1 MKSPVLRWAAFLFA
15 LFHIY
20 CNVFASISE
29 LWLSALHFGGFCALC
44 ALAANEAIARRTAR
58 YWLNGALAV
67 AAVAAAAYLILFENA
82 LYARETEFI
91 LSDYLFAALAVAL
104 ALEFTRR
111 TTGWFMP
118 VLILLSLSYIL
129 FLGRYISGVFAFPGL
144 SLETVLYRSFFTSEG
159 MFGLTANISA
169 TFVFMFIIF
178 GSFLLK
184 SGAGDFIVR
193 LARCLA
199 GRFVGGAGLVAVV
212 GSGLMGSVSG
222 SAVANTVS
230 IGVISIPMMKR
241 SGFSGRF
248 AAGVE
253 AAASTGGALMPPV
266 MGAGAFVL
274 ASYTQ
279 IPYLTIIAASALP
292 AMLYFLTVSYFVRI
306 EARRLGLQP
315 TVVPPTRS
323 TADDALV
330 SRAPPQGGSDSSS
343 GDEANDRGEQIEKA
357 STVLKE
363 GWHFVI
369 PLGVLVGALVSG
381 RTPTTSAA
389 FAILSVIAASYLSPT
404 PMGWRHIFDAVV
416 DGVKN
421 MTSTALLLVAVGI
434 VINVVTT
441 TGVGNAFS
449 LMIVEWAQG
458 SLLITLL
465 LVALASLVLGMG
477 LPVTASYIVLA
488 TLSAPLIF
496 DLISHSALLNAISAG
511 ELPSSVS
518 AALGL
523 FGGDPATATLSDTAR
538 ALQEMPLAMKQLI
551 RQEMLSPEMLTG
563 MLLSAHLVIFWL
575 SQDSNVTP
583 PVCLASFA
591 AAGIAGTRPIATG
604 FTSWKVAK
612 GLYLVPVLFAYSPL
626 ISGGWPERIEVFL
639 WACLG
644 LYALA
649 GVLQW
654 HLESRLNLFS
664 GGLLLL
670 SGGLLLWT
678 PLPIAY
684 HIAGA
689 ALLGGVILSQR
700 LGQRFTR
707 RT

>member
-1 MKSPVLRWAAFLFA
+1 MKSVYLRWAAFAFA

-29 LWLSALHFGGFCALC
+29 LWLSAIHFGGFCAIC
-44 ALAANEAIARRTAR
+44 ALMANESDGVENKSIKF
-58 YWLNGALAV
+58 WLNVSLALVALATSS
-67 AAVAAAAYLILFENA
+67 YLILFENA

-91 LSDYLFAALAVAL
+91 MSDYIFALLAVGL
-104 ALEFTRR
+104 AIEFTRR

-118 VLILLSLSYIL
+118 VLILISLSYIL

-159 MFGLTANISA
+159 MFGLTAQISS

-178 GSFLLK
+178 GSFLLR

-193 LARCLA
+193 LAQCLA
-199 GRFVGGAGLVAVV
+199 GRFTGGAGLVAVV

-230 IGVISIPMMKR
+230 TGVITIPMMKK
-241 SGFSGRF
+241 SGFQGQFS
-248 AAGVE
+248 AGVV

-279 IPYLTIIAASALP
+279 ISYLTIIAASALP
-292 AMLYFLTVSYFVRI
+292 AILYFLTVSYFVRI
-306 EARRLGLQP
+306 EAKRLRLTP
-315 TVVPPTRS
+315 TGNEES
-323 TADDALV
+323 ENI
-330 SRAPPQGGSDSSS
+330 SD
-343 GDEANDRGEQIEKA
+343 
-357 STVLKE
+357 VLKE
-363 GWHFVI
+363 GWHFII
-369 PLGVLVGALVSG
+369 PMIVLVGFLVSG

-389 FAILSVIAASYLSPT
+389 FAILSVIGASWISPK
-404 PMGWRHIFDAVV
+404 PMKLWDVFDAVV
-416 DGVKN
+416 DGVKT
-421 MTSTALLLVAVGI
+421 MVSTALLLVAVGI
-434 VINVVTT
+434 IINVVTT

-458 SLLITLL
+458 SLLVTLV

-496 DLISHSALLNAISAG
+496 DLISQSQLLEALQAG
-511 ELPSSVS
+511 DLPSNV
-518 AALGL
+518 AATIGL
-523 FGGDPATATLSDTAR
+523 FGGDPVI
-538 ALQEMPLAMKQLI
+538 ALQEMPLEMKQLI
-551 RQEMLSPEMLTG
+551 RQEMIEPELLTG
-563 MLLSAHLVIFWL
+563 MLLSAHLIIFWL

-604 FTSWKVAK
+604 LTSWKVAK

-626 ISGGWPERIEVFL
+626 ISGTWPERIEVFI
-639 WACLG
+639 WSCLG
-644 LYALA
+644 LYAMA
-649 GVLQW
+649 GLLQW
-654 HLESRLNLFS
+654 HLETKINIMIA
-664 GGLLLL
+664 GGLATSAALLM
-670 SGGLLLWT
+670 WT
-678 PLPIAY
+678 PFPIY
-684 HIAGA
+684 FHIAGA
-689 ALLGGVILSQR
+689 TILLLIIFFQNR
-700 LGQRFTR
+700 NEAAATDEIK
-707 RT
+707 

>member
-1 MKSPVLRWAAFLFA
+1 MKSVYLRWAAFAFA

-29 LWLSALHFGGFCALC
+29 LWLSAIHFGGFCAIC
-44 ALAANEAIARRTAR
+44 ALMANESDDVENKSIKF
-58 YWLNGALAV
+58 WVNVGLALVAV
-67 AAVAAAAYLILFENA
+67 ATSSYLILFENA

-91 LSDYLFAALAVAL
+91 MSDYIFALLAVGL
-104 ALEFTRR
+104 AIEFTRR

-118 VLILLSLSYIL
+118 VLILISLSYIL

-159 MFGLTANISA
+159 MFGLTAQISS

-178 GSFLLK
+178 GSFLLR

-193 LARCLA
+193 LAQCLA
-199 GRFVGGAGLVAVV
+199 GRFTGGAGLVAVV

-230 IGVISIPMMKR
+230 TGVITIPMMKK
-241 SGFSGRF
+241 SGFQGQFS
-248 AAGVE
+248 AGVV

-279 IPYLTIIAASALP
+279 ISYLTIIAASALP
-292 AMLYFLTVSYFVRI
+292 AILYFLTVSYFVRI
-306 EARRLGLQP
+306 EAKRLRLTP
-315 TVVPPTRS
+315 TGNEES
-323 TADDALV
+323 ENI
-330 SRAPPQGGSDSSS
+330 SD
-343 GDEANDRGEQIEKA
+343 
-357 STVLKE
+357 VLKE
-363 GWHFVI
+363 GWHFII
-369 PLGVLVGALVSG
+369 PMIVLVGFLVSG

-389 FAILSVIAASYLSPT
+389 FAILSVIGASWISPK
-404 PMGWRHIFDAVV
+404 PMKLWDVFDAVV
-416 DGVKN
+416 DGVKT
-421 MTSTALLLVAVGI
+421 MVSTALLLVAVGI
-434 VINVVTT
+434 IINVVTT

-458 SLLITLL
+458 SLLVTLV

-496 DLISHSALLNAISAG
+496 DLISQSQLLEALQAG
-511 ELPSSVS
+511 DLPSNV
-518 AALGL
+518 AATIGL
-523 FGGDPATATLSDTAR
+523 FGGDPVI
-538 ALQEMPLAMKQLI
+538 ALQEMPLEMKQLI
-551 RQEMLSPEMLTG
+551 RQEMIEPELLTG
-563 MLLSAHLVIFWL
+563 MLLSAHLIIFWL

-604 FTSWKVAK
+604 LTSWKVAK

-626 ISGGWPERIEVFL
+626 ISGTWPERIEVFI
-639 WACLG
+639 WSCLG
-644 LYALA
+644 LYAMA
-649 GVLQW
+649 GLLQW
-654 HLESRLNLFS
+654 HLETKINIMIAV
-664 GGLLLL
+664 GLATSAALLM
-670 SGGLLLWT
+670 WT
-678 PLPIAY
+678 PFPIY
-684 HIAGA
+684 FHIAGA
-689 ALLGGVILSQR
+689 TILLLIIFFQNRNEAAATDELK
-700 LGQRFTR
+700 
-707 RT
+707 

>member
-1 MKSPVLRWAAFLFA
+1 MKSVYLRWAAFAFA

-29 LWLSALHFGGFCALC
+29 LWLSAIHFGGFCAIC
-44 ALAANEAIARRTAR
+44 ALMANESDDVENKSIKF
-58 YWLNGALAV
+58 WVNVGLALVAV
-67 AAVAAAAYLILFENA
+67 ATSSYLILFENA

-91 LSDYLFAALAVAL
+91 MSDYIFALLAVGL
-104 ALEFTRR
+104 AIEFTRR

-118 VLILLSLSYIL
+118 VLILISLSYIL

-159 MFGLTANISA
+159 MFGLTAQISS

-178 GSFLLK
+178 GSFLLR

-193 LARCLA
+193 LAQCLA
-199 GRFVGGAGLVAVV
+199 GRFTGGAGLVAVV

-230 IGVISIPMMKR
+230 TGVITIPMMKK
-241 SGFSGRF
+241 SGFQGQFS
-248 AAGVE
+248 AGVV

-279 IPYLTIIAASALP
+279 ISYLTIIAASALP
-292 AMLYFLTVSYFVRI
+292 AILYFLTVSYFVRI
-306 EARRLGLQP
+306 EAKRLRLTP
-315 TVVPPTRS
+315 TGNEES
-323 TADDALV
+323 ENI
-330 SRAPPQGGSDSSS
+330 SD
-343 GDEANDRGEQIEKA
+343 
-357 STVLKE
+357 VLKE
-363 GWHFVI
+363 GWHFII
-369 PLGVLVGALVSG
+369 PMIVLVGFLVSG

-389 FAILSVIAASYLSPT
+389 FAILSVIGASWISPK
-404 PMGWRHIFDAVV
+404 PMKLWDVFDAVV
-416 DGVKN
+416 DGVKT
-421 MTSTALLLVAVGI
+421 MVSTALLLVAVGI
-434 VINVVTT
+434 IINVVTT

-458 SLLITLL
+458 SLLVTLV

-496 DLISHSALLNAISAG
+496 DLISQSQLLEALQAG
-511 ELPSSVS
+511 DLPSNV
-518 AALGL
+518 AATIGL
-523 FGGDPATATLSDTAR
+523 FGGDPVI
-538 ALQEMPLAMKQLI
+538 ALQEMPLEMKQLI
-551 RQEMLSPEMLTG
+551 RQEMIEPELLTG
-563 MLLSAHLVIFWL
+563 MLLSAHLIIFWL

-604 FTSWKVAK
+604 LTSWKVAK

-626 ISGGWPERIEVFL
+626 ISGTWPERIEVFI
-639 WACLG
+639 WSCLG
-644 LYALA
+644 LYAMA
-649 GVLQW
+649 GLLQW
-654 HLESRLNLFS
+654 HLETKINIMIA
-664 GGLLLL
+664 GGLAT
-670 SGGLLLWT
+670 S
-678 PLPIAY
+678 
-684 HIAGA
+684 A
-689 ALLGGVILSQR
+689 ALLMWTPFPIYFHIACLLYTSPSPRALSTSR
-700 LGQRFTR
+700 MPSSA
-707 RT
+707 

>member
-1 MKSPVLRWAAFLFA
+1 MKSPVLRWAAFFFA

-29 LWLSALHFGGFCALC
+29 LWLSAIHFGGFCAIC
-44 ALAANEAIARRTAR
+44 ALMANEAEDVTVKSASYWINIALA
-58 YWLNGALAV
+58 GLAV
-67 AAVAAAAYLILFENA
+67 ATTAYLILFENA
-82 LYARETEFI
+82 LYARETEYI
-91 LSDYLFAALAVAL
+91 LSDYVFSLIAIGLAI
-104 ALEFTRR
+104 EFTRR

-118 VLILLSLSYIL
+118 ALILISLSYIL
-129 FLGRYISGVFAFPGL
+129 FLGRYIGGVFSFPGL

-159 MFGLTANISA
+159 MFGLTANISS

-178 GSFLLK
+178 GSFLLR

-193 LARCLA
+193 LAQCLA
-199 GRFVGGAGLVAVV
+199 GRYTGGAGLVAVI

-230 IGVISIPMMKR
+230 TGVITIPMMKQ
-241 SGFSGRF
+241 SGFEARF
-248 AAGVE
+248 SAGVV

-292 AMLYFLTVSYFVRI
+292 AILYFLTVCYFVRI
-306 EARRLGLQP
+306 EAKRLGLDP
-315 TVVPPTRS
+315 THINGT
-323 TADDALV
+323 
-330 SRAPPQGGSDSSS
+330 
-343 GDEANDRGEQIEKA
+343 EKV

-369 PLGVLVGALVSG
+369 PMVVLVALLVMG
-381 RTPTTSAA
+381 RTPTSSAA
-389 FAILSVIAASYLSPT
+389 FAIISVIAASWLSST
-404 PMGWRHIFDAVV
+404 PMRLADIFDAVV
-416 DGVKN
+416 SGVQT
-421 MTSTALLLVAVGI
+421 MVSTALLLVAVGI
-434 VINVVTT
+434 IINVVTT

-458 SLLITLL
+458 SLLITLV

-496 DLISHSALLNAISAG
+496 DLISQSQLLIALQATD
-511 ELPSSVS
+511 LPSSVT
-518 AALGL
+518 ATIGL
-523 FGGDPATATLSDTAR
+523 FGGDPLI
-538 ALQEMPLAMKQLI
+538 ALQEMPLEMKQII
-551 RQEMLSPEMLTG
+551 RRELLEPELLTG
-563 MLLSAHLVIFWL
+563 MLLSAHLIIFWL

-591 AAGIAGTRPIATG
+591 AAGIAGTNPMATG
-604 FTSWKVAK
+604 LTSWKVAK

-626 ISGGWPERIEVFL
+626 IAGSWPERIEVFI
-639 WACLG
+639 WSCMG
-644 LYALA
+644 LYAMA

-654 HLESRLNLFS
+654 HLETRLNLGS
-664 GGLLLL
+664 AAGLLL
-670 SGGLLLWT
+670 S
-678 PLPIAY
+678 
-684 HIAGA
+684 A
-689 ALLGGVILSQR
+689 ALLMWAPFPIYLHLIGAAILVAIVVMQNKESSAAV
-700 LGQRFTR
+700 LAK
-707 RT
+707 

>member
-1 MKSPVLRWAAFLFA
+1 MKSVYLRWAAFSFA

-29 LWLSALHFGGFCALC
+29 LWLSAIHFGGFCAIC
-44 ALAANEAIARRTAR
+44 ALMANESDDVKNKSIKF
-58 YWLNGALAV
+58 WVNVGLALVAV
-67 AAVAAAAYLILFENA
+67 ATSSYLILFENA

-91 LSDYLFAALAVAL
+91 MSDYIFALLAVGL
-104 ALEFTRR
+104 AIEFTRR

-118 VLILLSLSYIL
+118 VLILISLSYIL

-159 MFGLTANISA
+159 MFGLTAQISS

-178 GSFLLK
+178 GSFLLR

-193 LARCLA
+193 LAQCLA
-199 GRFVGGAGLVAVV
+199 GRFTGGAGLVAVV

-230 IGVISIPMMKR
+230 TGVITIPMMKK
-241 SGFSGRF
+241 SGFQGQFS
-248 AAGVE
+248 AGVV

-279 IPYLTIIAASALP
+279 ISYLTIIAASALP
-292 AMLYFLTVSYFVRI
+292 AILYFLTVSYFVRI
-306 EARRLGLQP
+306 EAKRLRLTP
-315 TVVPPTRS
+315 TGNDETENI
-323 TADDALV
+323 
-330 SRAPPQGGSDSSS
+330 SD
-343 GDEANDRGEQIEKA
+343 
-357 STVLKE
+357 VLKE

-369 PLGVLVGALVSG
+369 PMIVLVGFLISG

-389 FAILSVIAASYLSPT
+389 FAILSVIGASWISPK
-404 PMGWRHIFDAVV
+404 PMKLWDVFDAIV
-416 DGVKN
+416 DGVKT
-421 MTSTALLLVAVGI
+421 MVSTALLLVAVGI
-434 VINVVTT
+434 IINVVTT

-458 SLLITLL
+458 SLLITLV

-496 DLISHSALLNAISAG
+496 DLISQSQLLEALQAG
-511 ELPSSVS
+511 DLPSNV
-518 AALGL
+518 AATIGL
-523 FGGDPATATLSDTAR
+523 FGGDPVI
-538 ALQEMPLAMKQLI
+538 ALQEMPLEMKQLI
-551 RQEMLSPEMLTG
+551 RQEMIEPELLTG
-563 MLLSAHLVIFWL
+563 MLLSAHLIIFWL

-604 FTSWKVAK
+604 LTSWKVAK

-626 ISGGWPERIEVFL
+626 ISGTWPERIEVFI
-639 WACLG
+639 WSCLG
-644 LYALA
+644 LYAMA
-649 GVLQW
+649 GLLQW
-654 HLESRLNLFS
+654 HLETKINIMIA
-664 GGLLLL
+664 GGLATSAALLM
-670 SGGLLLWT
+670 WT
-678 PLPIAY
+678 PFPIY
-684 HIAGA
+684 FHIAGA
-689 ALLGGVILSQR
+689 TILLLIIFFQNRNEAVASAAATGEIK
-700 LGQRFTR
+700 
-707 RT
+707 

>member
-1 MKSPVLRWAAFLFA
+1 MKSVYLRWAAFAFA

-29 LWLSALHFGGFCALC
+29 LWLSAIHFGGFCAIC
-44 ALAANEAIARRTAR
+44 ALMANESDDVENKSIKF
-58 YWLNGALAV
+58 WVNVGLALVAV
-67 AAVAAAAYLILFENA
+67 ATSSYLILFENA

-91 LSDYLFAALAVAL
+91 MSDYIFALLAVGL
-104 ALEFTRR
+104 AIEFTRR

-118 VLILLSLSYIL
+118 VLILISLSYIL

-159 MFGLTANISA
+159 MFGLTAQISS

-178 GSFLLK
+178 GSFLLR

-193 LARCLA
+193 LAQCLA
-199 GRFVGGAGLVAVV
+199 GRFTGGAGLVAVV

-230 IGVISIPMMKR
+230 TGVITIPMMKK
-241 SGFSGRF
+241 SGFQGQFS
-248 AAGVE
+248 AGVV

-279 IPYLTIIAASALP
+279 ISYLTIIAASALP
-292 AMLYFLTVSYFVRI
+292 AILYFLTVSYFVRI
-306 EARRLGLQP
+306 EAKRLRLTP
-315 TVVPPTRS
+315 TGNDETENI
-323 TADDALV
+323 
-330 SRAPPQGGSDSSS
+330 SD
-343 GDEANDRGEQIEKA
+343 
-357 STVLKE
+357 VLKE
-363 GWHFVI
+363 GWHFII
-369 PLGVLVGALVSG
+369 PMIVLVGFLVSG

-389 FAILSVIAASYLSPT
+389 FAILSVIGASWISPK
-404 PMGWRHIFDAVV
+404 PMKLWDVFDAVV
-416 DGVKN
+416 DGVKT
-421 MTSTALLLVAVGI
+421 MVSTALLLVAVGI
-434 VINVVTT
+434 IINVVTT

-458 SLLITLL
+458 SLLVTLV

-496 DLISHSALLNAISAG
+496 DLISQSQLLEALQAG
-511 ELPSSVS
+511 DLPSNV
-518 AALGL
+518 AATIGL
-523 FGGDPATATLSDTAR
+523 FGGDPVI
-538 ALQEMPLAMKQLI
+538 ALQEMPLEMKQLI
-551 RQEMLSPEMLTG
+551 RQEMIEPELLTG
-563 MLLSAHLVIFWL
+563 MLLSAHLIIFWL

-604 FTSWKVAK
+604 LTSWKVAK

-626 ISGGWPERIEVFL
+626 ISGTWPERIEVFI
-639 WACLG
+639 WSCLG
-644 LYALA
+644 LYAMA
-649 GVLQW
+649 GLLQW
-654 HLESRLNLFS
+654 HLETKINMMIA
-664 GGLLLL
+664 GGLATSAALLM
-670 SGGLLLWT
+670 WT
-678 PLPIAY
+678 PFPIY
-684 HIAGA
+684 FHIAGA
-689 ALLGGVILSQR
+689 TILLLIIFFQNRNEAAASAAA
-700 LGQRFTR
+700 TDEIK
-707 RT
+707 

>member
-1 MKSPVLRWAAFLFA
+1 MKSPTLRWAAFFFA

-29 LWLSALHFGGFCALC
+29 LWLSAIHFGGFCAIC
-44 ALAANEAIARRTAR
+44 ALMANEAEDVTVKSASYWINIALA
-58 YWLNGALAV
+58 GLAV
-67 AAVAAAAYLILFENA
+67 ATTAYLILFENA
-82 LYARETEFI
+82 LYARETEYI
-91 LSDYLFAALAVAL
+91 LSDYVFSLVAIGLAI
-104 ALEFTRR
+104 EFTRR

-118 VLILLSLSYIL
+118 ALILISLSYIL
-129 FLGRYISGVFAFPGL
+129 FLGRYIGGVFSFPGL

-159 MFGLTANISA
+159 MFGLTANISS

-178 GSFLLK
+178 GSFLLR

-193 LARCLA
+193 LAQCLA
-199 GRFVGGAGLVAVV
+199 GRYTGGAGLVAVI

-230 IGVISIPMMKR
+230 TGVITIPMMKQ
-241 SGFSGRF
+241 SGFEARF
-248 AAGVE
+248 SAGVV

-292 AMLYFLTVSYFVRI
+292 AILYFLTVCYFVRI
-306 EARRLGLQP
+306 EAKRLGLNP
-315 TVVPPTRS
+315 THVNGT
-323 TADDALV
+323 
-330 SRAPPQGGSDSSS
+330 
-343 GDEANDRGEQIEKA
+343 EKV

-369 PLGVLVGALVSG
+369 PMVVLVALLVMG
-381 RTPTTSAA
+381 RTPTSSAA
-389 FAILSVIAASYLSPT
+389 FAIISVIGASWLSST
-404 PMGWRHIFDAVV
+404 PMRLPDIFDAVV
-416 DGVKN
+416 SGVQT
-421 MTSTALLLVAVGI
+421 MVSTALLLVAVGI
-434 VINVVTT
+434 IINVVTT

-458 SLLITLL
+458 SLLITLV

-496 DLISHSALLNAISAG
+496 DLISQSQLLIALQATD
-511 ELPSSVS
+511 LPSSVT
-518 AALGL
+518 ATIGL
-523 FGGDPATATLSDTAR
+523 FGGDPLI
-538 ALQEMPLAMKQLI
+538 ALQEMPLEMKQII
-551 RQEMLSPEMLTG
+551 RKELLEPELLTG
-563 MLLSAHLVIFWL
+563 MLLSAHLIIFWL

-591 AAGIAGTRPIATG
+591 AAGIAGTNPMATG
-604 FTSWKVAK
+604 LTSWKVAK

-626 ISGGWPERIEVFL
+626 IAGTWPERIEVFI
-639 WACLG
+639 WSSMG
-644 LYALA
+644 LYAMA

-654 HLESRLNLFS
+654 HLETRLNLGS
-664 GGLLLL
+664 AAGLLL
-670 SGGLLLWT
+670 S
-678 PLPIAY
+678 
-684 HIAGA
+684 A
-689 ALLGGVILSQR
+689 ALLMWAPFPIYLHLFGAAILVAIVVMQNKESSAAV
-700 LGQRFTR
+700 LAK
-707 RT
+707 

>member
-1 MKSPVLRWAAFLFA
+1 MKSVYLRWAAFAFA

-29 LWLSALHFGGFCALC
+29 LWLSAIHFGGFCAIC
-44 ALAANEAIARRTAR
+44 ALMANESDDVENKSIKF
-58 YWLNGALAV
+58 WVNVGLALVAV
-67 AAVAAAAYLILFENA
+67 ATSSYLILFENA

-91 LSDYLFAALAVAL
+91 MSDYIFALLAVGL
-104 ALEFTRR
+104 AIEFTRR

-118 VLILLSLSYIL
+118 VLILISLSYIL

-159 MFGLTANISA
+159 MFGLTAQISS

-178 GSFLLK
+178 GSFLLR

-193 LARCLA
+193 LAQCLA
-199 GRFVGGAGLVAVV
+199 GRFTGGAGLVAVV

-230 IGVISIPMMKR
+230 TGVITIPMMKK
-241 SGFSGRF
+241 SGFQGQFS
-248 AAGVE
+248 AGVV

-279 IPYLTIIAASALP
+279 ISYLTIIAASALP
-292 AMLYFLTVSYFVRI
+292 AILYFLTVSYFVRI
-306 EARRLGLQP
+306 EAKRLRLTP
-315 TVVPPTRS
+315 TGNEES
-323 TADDALV
+323 ENI
-330 SRAPPQGGSDSSS
+330 SD
-343 GDEANDRGEQIEKA
+343 
-357 STVLKE
+357 VLKE
-363 GWHFVI
+363 GWHFII
-369 PLGVLVGALVSG
+369 PMIVLVGFLVSG

-389 FAILSVIAASYLSPT
+389 FAILSVIGASWISPK
-404 PMGWRHIFDAVV
+404 PMKLWDVFDAVV
-416 DGVKN
+416 DGVKT
-421 MTSTALLLVAVGI
+421 MVSTALLLVAVGI
-434 VINVVTT
+434 IINVVTT

-458 SLLITLL
+458 SLLVTLV

-496 DLISHSALLNAISAG
+496 DLISQSQLLEALQAG
-511 ELPSSVS
+511 DLPSNV
-518 AALGL
+518 AATIGL
-523 FGGDPATATLSDTAR
+523 FGGDPVI
-538 ALQEMPLAMKQLI
+538 ALQEMPLEMKQLI
-551 RQEMLSPEMLTG
+551 RQEMIEPELLTG
-563 MLLSAHLVIFWL
+563 MLLSAHLIIFWL

-604 FTSWKVAK
+604 LTSWKVAK

-626 ISGGWPERIEVFL
+626 ISGTWPERIEVFI
-639 WACLG
+639 WSCLG
-644 LYALA
+644 LYAMA
-649 GVLQW
+649 GLLQW
-654 HLESRLNLFS
+654 HLETKINIMIA
-664 GGLLLL
+664 GGLATSAALLM
-670 SGGLLLWT
+670 WT
-678 PLPIAY
+678 PFPIY
-684 HIAGA
+684 FHIAGA
-689 ALLGGVILSQR
+689 TILLLIIFFQNRNSAAA
-700 LGQRFTR
+700 TDEIK
-707 RT
+707 

>member
-1 MKSPVLRWAAFLFA
+1 MKSVYLRWAAFAFA

-29 LWLSALHFGGFCALC
+29 LWLSAIHFGGFCAIC
-44 ALAANEAIARRTAR
+44 ALMANESDDVENKSIKF
-58 YWLNGALAV
+58 WLNVGLALVAV
-67 AAVAAAAYLILFENA
+67 ATSSYLILFENA

-91 LSDYLFAALAVAL
+91 MSDYIFALLAVGL
-104 ALEFTRR
+104 AIEFTRR

-118 VLILLSLSYIL
+118 VLILISLAYIL

-159 MFGLTANISA
+159 MFGLTAQISS

-178 GSFLLK
+178 GSFLLR

-193 LARCLA
+193 LAQCLA
-199 GRFVGGAGLVAVV
+199 GRFTGGAGLVAVV

-230 IGVISIPMMKR
+230 TGVITIPMMKK
-241 SGFSGRF
+241 SGFQGQFS
-248 AAGVE
+248 AGVV

-279 IPYLTIIAASALP
+279 ISYLTIIAASALP
-292 AMLYFLTVSYFVRI
+292 AILYFLTVSYFVRI
-306 EARRLGLQP
+306 EAKRLRLTP
-315 TVVPPTRS
+315 TGNEES
-323 TADDALV
+323 ENI
-330 SRAPPQGGSDSSS
+330 SD
-343 GDEANDRGEQIEKA
+343 
-357 STVLKE
+357 VLKE
-363 GWHFVI
+363 GWHFII
-369 PLGVLVGALVSG
+369 PMIVLVGFLVSG

-389 FAILSVIAASYLSPT
+389 FAILSVIGASWISPK
-404 PMGWRHIFDAVV
+404 PMKLWDVFDAVV
-416 DGVKN
+416 DGVKT
-421 MTSTALLLVAVGI
+421 MVSTALLLVAVGI
-434 VINVVTT
+434 IINVVTT

-458 SLLITLL
+458 SLLVTLV

-496 DLISHSALLNAISAG
+496 DLISQSQLLEALQAG
-511 ELPSSVS
+511 DLPSNV
-518 AALGL
+518 AATIGL
-523 FGGDPATATLSDTAR
+523 FGGDPVI
-538 ALQEMPLAMKQLI
+538 ALQEMPLEMKQLI
-551 RQEMLSPEMLTG
+551 RQEMIEPELLTG
-563 MLLSAHLVIFWL
+563 MLLSAHLIIFWL

-604 FTSWKVAK
+604 LTSWKVAK

-626 ISGGWPERIEVFL
+626 ISGTWPERIEVFI
-639 WACLG
+639 WSCLG
-644 LYALA
+644 LYAMA
-649 GVLQW
+649 GLLQW
-654 HLESRLNLFS
+654 HLETKINIMIA
-664 GGLLLL
+664 GGLATSAALLM
-670 SGGLLLWT
+670 WT
-678 PLPIAY
+678 PFPIY
-684 HIAGA
+684 FHIAGA
-689 ALLGGVILSQR
+689 TILLLIIFFQNR
-700 LGQRFTR
+700 NEAAATDEIK
-707 RT
+707 

>member
-1 MKSPVLRWAAFLFA
+1 MKSPTLRWAAFFFA

-29 LWLSALHFGGFCALC
+29 LWLSAIHFGGFCAIC
-44 ALAANEAIARRTAR
+44 ALMANEAEDVTVKSASYWINIALA
-58 YWLNGALAV
+58 GLAV
-67 AAVAAAAYLILFENA
+67 ATTAYLILFENA
-82 LYARETEFI
+82 LYARETEYI
-91 LSDYLFAALAVAL
+91 LSDYVFSLIAIGLAI
-104 ALEFTRR
+104 EFTRR

-118 VLILLSLSYIL
+118 ALILISLSYIL
-129 FLGRYISGVFAFPGL
+129 FLGRYIGGVFSFPGL

-159 MFGLTANISA
+159 MFGLTANISS

-178 GSFLLK
+178 GSFLLR

-193 LARCLA
+193 LAQCLA
-199 GRFVGGAGLVAVV
+199 GRYTGGAGLVAVI

-230 IGVISIPMMKR
+230 TGVITIPMMKQ
-241 SGFSGRF
+241 SGFEARF
-248 AAGVE
+248 SAGVV

-292 AMLYFLTVSYFVRI
+292 AILYFLTVCYFVRI
-306 EARRLGLQP
+306 EAKRLGLDP
-315 TVVPPTRS
+315 THVNGT
-323 TADDALV
+323 
-330 SRAPPQGGSDSSS
+330 
-343 GDEANDRGEQIEKA
+343 EKV

-369 PLGVLVGALVSG
+369 PMVVLVALLVMG
-381 RTPTTSAA
+381 RTPTSSAA
-389 FAILSVIAASYLSPT
+389 FAIISVIAASWLSST
-404 PMGWRHIFDAVV
+404 PMRLADIFDAVV
-416 DGVKN
+416 SGVQT
-421 MTSTALLLVAVGI
+421 MVSTALLLVAVGI
-434 VINVVTT
+434 IINVVTT

-458 SLLITLL
+458 SLLITLI

-496 DLISHSALLNAISAG
+496 DLISQSQLLIALQATD
-511 ELPSSVS
+511 LPSSVT
-518 AALGL
+518 ATIGL
-523 FGGDPATATLSDTAR
+523 FGGDPLI
-538 ALQEMPLAMKQLI
+538 ALQEMPLEMKQII
-551 RQEMLSPEMLTG
+551 RKELLEPELLTG
-563 MLLSAHLVIFWL
+563 MLLSAHLIIFWL

-591 AAGIAGTRPIATG
+591 AAGIAGTNPMATG
-604 FTSWKVAK
+604 LTSWKVAK

-626 ISGGWPERIEVFL
+626 IAGTWPERIEVFI
-639 WACLG
+639 WSCMG
-644 LYALA
+644 LYAMA

-654 HLESRLNLFS
+654 HLETRLNLGS
-664 GGLLLL
+664 AAGLLL
-670 SGGLLLWT
+670 S
-678 PLPIAY
+678 
-684 HIAGA
+684 A
-689 ALLGGVILSQR
+689 ALLMWAPFPIYLHLIGAAILVAIVVMQKKESSVAV
-700 LGQRFTR
+700 LAK
-707 RT
+707 

>member
-1 MKSPVLRWAAFLFA
+1 MKSVYLRWAAFAFA

-29 LWLSALHFGGFCALC
+29 LWLSAIHFGGFCAIC
-44 ALAANEAIARRTAR
+44 ALMANESDDVENKSIKF
-58 YWLNGALAV
+58 WLNVGLALVAV
-67 AAVAAAAYLILFENA
+67 ATSSYLILFENA

-91 LSDYLFAALAVAL
+91 MSDYIFALLAVGL
-104 ALEFTRR
+104 AIEFTRR

-118 VLILLSLSYIL
+118 VLILISLSYIL

-159 MFGLTANISA
+159 MFGLTAQISS

-178 GSFLLK
+178 GSFLLR

-193 LARCLA
+193 LAQCLA
-199 GRFVGGAGLVAVV
+199 GRFTGGAGLVAVV

-230 IGVISIPMMKR
+230 TGVITIPMMKK
-241 SGFSGRF
+241 SGFQGQFS
-248 AAGVE
+248 AGVV

-279 IPYLTIIAASALP
+279 ISYLTIIAASALP
-292 AMLYFLTVSYFVRI
+292 AILYFLTVSYFVRI
-306 EARRLGLQP
+306 EAKRLRLTP
-315 TVVPPTRS
+315 TGNEES
-323 TADDALV
+323 ENI
-330 SRAPPQGGSDSSS
+330 SD
-343 GDEANDRGEQIEKA
+343 
-357 STVLKE
+357 VLKE
-363 GWHFVI
+363 GWHFII
-369 PLGVLVGALVSG
+369 PMIVLVGFLVSG

-389 FAILSVIAASYLSPT
+389 FAILSVIGASWISPK
-404 PMGWRHIFDAVV
+404 PMKLWDVFDAVV
-416 DGVKN
+416 DGVKT
-421 MTSTALLLVAVGI
+421 MVSTALLLVAVGI
-434 VINVVTT
+434 IINVVTT

-458 SLLITLL
+458 SLLVTLI

-496 DLISHSALLNAISAG
+496 DLISQSQLLEALQAG
-511 ELPSSVS
+511 DLPSNV
-518 AALGL
+518 AATIGL
-523 FGGDPATATLSDTAR
+523 FGGDPVI
-538 ALQEMPLAMKQLI
+538 ALQEMPLEMKQLI
-551 RQEMLSPEMLTG
+551 RQEMIEPELLTG
-563 MLLSAHLVIFWL
+563 MLLSAHLIIFWL

-604 FTSWKVAK
+604 LTSWKVAK

-626 ISGGWPERIEVFL
+626 ISGTWPERIEVFI
-639 WACLG
+639 WSCLG
-644 LYALA
+644 LYAMA
-649 GVLQW
+649 GLLQW
-654 HLESRLNLFS
+654 HLETKINIMIA
-664 GGLLLL
+664 GGLATSAALLM
-670 SGGLLLWT
+670 WT
-678 PLPIAY
+678 PFPIY
-684 HIAGA
+684 FHIAGA
-689 ALLGGVILSQR
+689 TILLLIIFFQNR
-700 LGQRFTR
+700 NEAAATDEIK
-707 RT
+707 